1 MTTSKTIELNAIISE
16 CQEMQSQLI
25 SVKAKL
31 DGAIALG
38 IDVESTDYIVVTS
51 MINQCDAL
59 INQCDALI
67 NQASAL
73 LGNEGVD
80 QYIGMAC
87 RTEFYVK
94 RGGKYWHYYARIEQ
108 PWQIES
114 EPFDNTVI
122 PSKAHFH
129 LWVIASLK

>member
-25 SVKAKL
+25 SVKAKMN
-31 DGAIALG
+31 GAIALG
-38 IDVESTDYIVVTS
+38 IDVDPADYSDITTMIAQYSAMIEQTS
-51 MINQCDAL
+51 V
-59 INQCDALI
+59 
-67 NQASAL
+67 L
-73 LGNEGVD
+73 LAKEGVD

-94 RGGKYWHYYARIEQ
+94 RNGKYWHYYARIEQ
-108 PWQIES
+108 PWEIES
-114 EPFDNTVI
+114 EPFDATVI

-129 LWVIASLK
+129 QWVIASLK

>member
-51 MINQCDAL
+51 MINQY
-59 INQCDALI
+59 DALI

>member
-38 IDVESTDYIVVTS
+38 IDVEPADYSDITT
-51 MINQCDAL
+51 MITQY
-59 INQCDALI
+59 DALI
-67 NQASAL
+67 NQASVL
-73 LGNEGVD
+73 LAKEGID
-80 QYIGMAC
+80 QYIGMVC

-94 RGGKYWHYYARIEQ
+94 RNWRSWYYYARIEQ

-114 EPFDNTVI
+114 ELFDHTVI

-129 LWVIASLK
+129 QWVIASLK

>member
-1 MTTSKTIELNAIISE
+1 MSSKKTIELNAIISE

-38 IDVESTDYIVVTS
+38 IDVDPSQYTDITS
-51 MINQCDAL
+51 MITQNTAL
-59 INQCDALI
+59 IE
-67 NQASAL
+67 QAVVL
-73 LGNEGVD
+73 LANEGVD

-87 RTEFYVK
+87 RTEFYVN
-94 RGGKYWHYYARIEQ
+94 RGGKYWHYYAKITE

-114 EPFDNTVI
+114 EPFDQTVT

-129 LWVIASLK
+129 QWVITSLK

>member
-1 MTTSKTIELNAIISE
+1 MKESNTMYTGKTIELNAIISE
-16 CQEMQSQLI
+16 CQEMQSQLL

-31 DGAIALG
+31 DGAIALE
-38 IDVESTDYIVVTS
+38 IDVDPSQYADITA
-51 MINQCDAL
+51 MIAENTAL
-59 INQCDALI
+59 IE
-67 NQASAL
+67 QAVVL
-73 LGNEGVD
+73 LANEGVD

-94 RGGKYWHYYARIEQ
+94 RGGKYWHYYANITE

-114 EPFDNTVI
+114 EPFDQTVT

-129 LWVIASLK
+129 QWVKASLK

>member
-16 CQEMQSQLI
+16 CQEMQGELI
-25 SVKAKL
+25 SAKTKL

-38 IDVESTDYIVVTS
+38 IDVDPADYTTITT
-51 MINQCDAL
+51 MITQYSAL
-59 INQCDALI
+59 IE
-67 NQASAL
+67 QASAL
-73 LGNEGVD
+73 LAKEDVD
-80 QYIGMAC
+80 QYIGMVC

-94 RGGKYWHYYARIEQ
+94 RSDKYWHYYAKIEN
-108 PWQIES
+108 PWEIES
-114 EPFDNTVI
+114 EPFDHTVT

>member
-1 MTTSKTIELNAIISE
+1 METCMTTSKTIELNAIISE

-38 IDVESTDYIVVTS
+38 IDVDPADYSDITT
-51 MINQCDAL
+51 MITQY
-59 INQCDALI
+59 DALI
-67 NQASAL
+67 NQASVL
-73 LGNEGVD
+73 LAREGVD

-114 EPFDNTVI
+114 EPFDHTVI
-122 PSKAHFH
+122 PSKTHFH